1 MFEQV
6 LIRGVVMG
14 GNAAGQKLV
23 QPLMDNA
30 DGLRIWTD
38 DKCLIPASDVATV
51 VRCKDCK
58 NYHEFISEHRCVIF
72 NGANERPYPT
82 DPDDFCSYGER
93 KDNGK

>member
-1 MFEQV
+1 MIEHV

-14 GNAAGQKLV
+14 ENAAGQKLV

-51 VRCKDCK
+51 VRCRDCVY
-58 NYHEFISEHRCVIF
+58 NENGCCTHSEPYDDTRY
-72 NGANERPYPT
+72 RPDY
-82 DPDDFCSYGER
+82 FCADGLG
-93 KDNGK
+93 KDNG